1 PTIRRIRYKKQKI
14 SYISAAKVAIRF
26 LYILRV
32 LSVFFLKLGIKVLP
46 IILKSQFSG
55 KA

>member
-14 SYISAAKVAIRF
+14 SYTSTAKVAIRF
-26 LYILRV
+26 LYISHV
-32 LSVFFLKLGIKVLP
+32 SSVFFSKLEIKVLP
-46 IILKSQFSG
+46 TIPKSQFSS